1 MNETLSLY
9 RELDELVICFH
20 NKNILPHTNVP
31 HLHSQYEFY
40 YNIDGASGMF
50 IDKKLYE
57 CTGHDLFLIPRLSV
71 HKVLVSKGM
80 DYERCI
86 INIDSKV
93 VDAINAA
100 PGLHRPLLWMES
112 AIQSAPKKVNLN
124 EEEHQAFVRMIGE
137 YNEAKDELLRYSV
150 FIKILAFLSGFFAIG
165 KKCEGTLKETAL
177 LPEQALMVV
186 EEHFKDIKI
195 TDLSQKLYVNSSHLS
210 STFKEEYGIT
220 LEQYLIIR
228 KIAEAKKY
236 LYMGVPVNE
245 VCELCG
251 FHNYAN
257 FMRTFKKYEGY
268 SPKSIK
274 DLNAPL

>member
-9 RELDELVICFH
+9 RELDELVVCFH

-57 CTGHDLFLIPRLSV
+57 CTGRDLFLIPRLSV

-80 DYERCI
+80 NYERCI

-100 PGLHRPLLWMES
+100 PGLHRPLIWMEGVDEV
-112 AIQSAPKKVNLN
+112 APKKVNLN
-124 EEEHQAFVRMIGE
+124 EKEHEEFVHMISE
-137 YNEAKDELLRYSV
+137 YNEAKDELIRYSI
-150 FIKILAFLSGFFAIG
+150 FLKILAFLGTFFAIG
-165 KKCEGTLKETAL
+165 KKCDGTLKETAN
-177 LPEQALMVV
+177 LPEKALMVV

-195 TDLSQKLYVNSSHLS
+195 TDISQKLYVNSSHLS

-220 LEQYLIIR
+220 LEKYLIIR

-236 LYMGVPVNE
+236 LYMGVSVNE

-257 FMRTFKKYEGY
+257 FMRTFKKYEGC

>member
-1 MNETLSLY
+1 MLETLSLY
-9 RELDELVICFH
+9 RELDELIICFH
-20 NKNILPHTNVP
+20 NKNILPHTKVP

-57 CTGHDLFLIPRLSV
+57 CTGRDLFLVPRLSV
-71 HKVLVSKGM
+71 HKVLVQKGM

-93 VDAINAA
+93 VDAVNAT
-100 PGLHRPLLWMES
+100 PGLHNPLIWLGGVGEVT
-112 AIQSAPKKVNLN
+112 PKKVNLN
-124 EEEHQAFVRMIGE
+124 DEEHHIFVNMISE
-137 YNEAKDELLRYSV
+137 YNEAKNELMRYSI
-150 FIKILAFLSGFFAIG
+150 FLKILAFLGDLFAIG
-165 KKCEGTLKETAL
+165 KNCEGKLKETAN

-186 EEHFKDIKI
+186 EESFKDIKI
-195 TDLSQKLYVNSSHLS
+195 TDISQKLYVNSSHLS
-210 STFKEEYGIT
+210 SVFKEEYGIT
-220 LEQYLIIR
+220 LEKYLIIR

-236 LYMGVPVNE
+236 LYMGVSVNE

-257 FMRTFKKYEGY
+257 FMRTFKKYEGH

-274 DLNAPL
+274 KLNAPL

>member
-1 MNETLSLY
+1 MSESLSLY
-9 RELDELVICFH
+9 RELDELIICFH
-20 NKNILPHTNVP
+20 NKNILPYTNVP

-57 CTGHDLFLIPRLSV
+57 CTGRDLFLIPRLSV
-71 HKVLVSKGM
+71 HKVMVPRETN
-80 DYERCI
+80 YERCI

-93 VDAINAA
+93 LDSINAA
-100 PGLHRPLLWMES
+100 PGLHSPLIWMS
-112 AIQSAPKKVNLN
+112 GVGQSAPKKVNLN
-124 EEEHQAFVRMIGE
+124 DAEHQMFVNMISE
-137 YNEAKDELLRYSV
+137 YNEAKDELSRYSI
-150 FIKILAFLSGFFAIG
+150 FLKILAFLSSFFAIG
-165 KKCEGTLKETAL
+165 KKCEGTLKETAN

-195 TDLSQKLYVNSSHLS
+195 TDISQKLFVNSSHLS

-220 LEQYLIIR
+220 LEKYLIFR

-236 LYMGVPVNE
+236 LYMGVPVKE

-251 FHNYAN
+251 FQNYAN

-274 DLNAPL
+274 VLNAPI